1 MRIVFEP
8 MEVRKGLRHLRAI
21 LVAALGAPTLE
32 HWSFPGASQDDRFP
46 HGRAPQ
52 KARRSPLRSGT
63 RGDGQAGHLSFLRE
77 RSLIVE

>member
-8 MEVRKGLRHLRAI
+8 MEVRKGLRQLRAT
-21 LVAALGAPTLE
+21 LVARSGNPLSSTGAFLGRARMI
-32 HWSFPGASQDDRFP
+32 GCP

-63 RGDGQAGHLSFLRE
+63 RGDEQAGHLSFLRE